1 MPWWWNIRDRL
12 IRECEVRE
20 TVCVRIRN
28 GNVEEKW
35 RRGRGWERSADAFKG
50 SPNLLLDSSP
60 LVRRLNGL
68 TPKRETPQFARRVAS
83 CCTLVG
89 TLSPSN
95 PNPTAHRRRVQ
106 KSTKQRHPVC
116 CIIQRSPECKDPGSC
131 TTWRSTRNNQ
141 HLDAQ
146 I

>member
-1 MPWWWNIRDRL
+1 MEARKGL
-12 IRECEVRE
+12 G
-20 TVCVRIRN
+20 TVCRCFQGLAQPPI
-28 GNVEEKW
+28 GLQPPGPSFKW
-35 RRGRGWERSADAFKG
+35 PDA
-50 SPNLLLDSSP
+50 
-60 LVRRLNGL
+60 
-68 TPKRETPQFARRVAS
+68 KRETPQFARRVAS
-83 CCTLVG
+83 GRTLVG
-89 TLSPSN
+89 TPSPSN